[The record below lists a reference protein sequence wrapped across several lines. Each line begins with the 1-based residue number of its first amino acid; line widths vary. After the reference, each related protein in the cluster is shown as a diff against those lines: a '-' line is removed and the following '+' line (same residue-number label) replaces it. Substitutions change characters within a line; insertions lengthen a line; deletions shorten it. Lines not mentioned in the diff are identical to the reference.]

1 MSFFKDLFGSHG
13 GTSDALPAPTGETA
27 LDIEIAAIFR
37 MLADMMGTEN
47 LVIQAGKMN
56 AMALMRSENRRE
68 RVLALMRIL
77 EEDPMLAPP
86 PSETEIPEILVRMT
100 EEIARIRVRR
110 DLEDRIERKVTE
122 KLEQDHEEY
131 VEDIR
136 RQVISEESPGAESP
150 HDKKKREDL
159 EALENIRL
167 TQSVM
172 ELLRPR
178 NFDEIIGQERAV
190 RSLMAKLSSPYP
202 QHLLLYG
209 PPGVGKTTAA
219 RLVLEAAK
227 KRAVSPFG
235 ESAPFVETDGTTLR
249 WDPRDMTNP
258 LLGSVHD
265 PIYQGAQKSL
275 ADSGVPEPKPGLVTE
290 AHGGILFI
298 DEIGEMDEMLQ
309 NKLLKV
315 LEDKRAYFESAYY
328 DPDDKRVPPYIKK
341 LFEEGAPADFVLIGA
356 TTRDA
361 DHINPALRSRCA
373 EIYFEPLTPAH
384 ILRIV
389 ENAARRLYVTLGE
402 GVAELISEYT
412 IEGRKAINILADA
425 YSLAVNRLTDP
436 EIEEIVSRET
446 NSADEGI
453 GGGRVSGL
461 PKKQGLKMAAP
472 DTAPAEPESGETVS
486 RETIGGERESTH
498 GLKFGASDTARGTQV
513 SGGGV
518 SHETIEGENE
528 SKRGLK
534 PAAPDATSAEPE
546 SGETVS
552 RETIEDEGDSKQG
565 LKSDAADAVPDT
577 IVSGGAVSRE
587 TIGGNSEALRALSV
601 VVTKD
606 DIYEVVQV
614 SRLYP
619 FGRKKAS
626 DTPAVGRVFGLGVA
640 GFLGSIIEIEAVA
653 FPAAEKGKGTVRFN
667 ETAGS
672 MAKDSVFNA
681 AAVMRRLTGRDL
693 HDYDIHVNVIGGG
706 NIDGPSA
713 GTAIL
718 TAIVSA
724 VTGAPIRQDVAVTG
738 EISLQGEIKPVGGV
752 FEKAYGARQAGIT
765 TLIIPWENEKDIPEE
780 HLGLDIRRLKHAEE
794 AFDVL
799 FANDAWKAPVPEE
812 KSA

>member
-1 MSFFKDLFGSHG
+1 MSFFKDLFHG
-13 GTSDALPAPTGETA
+13 GKDDRAAAPSKEAAIDA
-27 LDIEIAAIFR
+27 EIAALFR
-37 MLADMMGTEN
+37 MLADTMGTER

-56 AMALMRSENRRE
+56 AMSLMRSADRRE

-77 EEDPMLAPP
+77 EEDPLLTPP
-86 PSETEIPEILVRMT
+86 PSAAEIPDILGRMT
-100 EEIARIRVRR
+100 EQMAAILARRS
-110 DLEDRIERKVTE
+110 LEDRIERKVNE
-122 KLEQDHEEY
+122 KLEKEHEDY

-159 EALENIRL
+159 EALEHVHL
-167 TQSVM
+167 TRSVM
-172 ELLRPR
+172 ELLRPQA
-178 NFDEIIGQERAV
+178 FSEIVGQERAV

-227 KRAVSPFG
+227 KRAISPFAAD
-235 ESAPFVETDGTTLR
+235 APFVETDGTTLR

-328 DPDDKRVPPYIKK
+328 DPDDKRVPPYIRK
-341 LFEEGAPADFVLIGA
+341 LFDEGAPADFVLIGA
-356 TTRDA
+356 TTREA

-384 ILRIV
+384 ILMII
-389 ENAARRLYVTLGE
+389 ENAAKRLNVTLAPGA
-402 GVAELISEYT
+402 AELISEYT

-425 YSLAVNRLTDP
+425 YSLALNRLDEVTLSRMAED
-436 EIEEIVSRET
+436 VSREIRGDST
-446 NSADEGI
+446 QISLSE
-453 GGGRVSGL
+453 
-461 PKKQGLKMAAP
+461 
-472 DTAPAEPESGETVS
+472 TAPKEHAETSTLAHSAGRGEPTAFAETVS
-486 RETIGGERESTH
+486 RETNLENEELPAKIQEEAVAETGGAWVPPAEELLRDAC
-498 GLKFGASDTARGTQV
+498 GLYMAEVPDTAV
-513 SGGGV
+513 
-518 SHETIEGENE
+518 
-528 SKRGLK
+528 
-534 PAAPDATSAEPE
+534 AEPHDLTDVG
-546 SGETVS
+546 SDAAAFAETVS
-552 RETIEDEGDSKQG
+552 RETV
-565 LKSDAADAVPDT
+565 LTPPLT
-577 IVSGGAVSRE
+577 
-587 TIGGNSEALRALSV
+587 
-601 VVTKD
+601 VTKE
-606 DIYEVVQV
+606 DIYEVARV
-614 SRLYP
+614 SRLHP

-626 DTPAVGRVFGLGVA
+626 DQPAVGRVFGLGVA

-653 FPAAEKGKGTVRFN
+653 FPAAEAGKGTVRFN

-681 AAVMRRLTGRDL
+681 ASVMRQLTGRDI

-718 TAIVSA
+718 AAIVSA
-724 VTGAPIRQDVAVTG
+724 VTGAPVRQDVAVTG
-738 EISLQGEIKPVGGV
+738 EISLKGEMRPVGGV
-752 FEKAYGARQAGIT
+752 FEKAYGARQAGIS

-780 HLGLDIRRLKHAEE
+780 HLGLDIYRLRTAEE
-794 AFDVL
+794 AFAVL
-799 FANDAWKAPVPEE
+799 FADETWRAR
-812 KSA
+812 SAMFLKNI